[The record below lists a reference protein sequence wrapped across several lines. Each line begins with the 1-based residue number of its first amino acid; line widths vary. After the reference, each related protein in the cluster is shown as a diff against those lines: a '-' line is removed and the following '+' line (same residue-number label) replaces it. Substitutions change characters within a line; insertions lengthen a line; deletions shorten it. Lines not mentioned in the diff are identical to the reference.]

1 MGHPKLGWDPMKEEV
16 DMGAE
21 TISIKLREI
30 FASELG
36 LDHSDIADDLQYNMI
51 PEWDSVGHMHL
62 VAAIEEEFSI
72 EIPDNDVAEM
82 TVFSKIVVT
91 VLQLLNRG

>member
-1 MGHPKLGWDPMKEEV
+1 MNV
-16 DMGAE
+16 E
-21 TISIKLREI
+21 TILEKLRGI

-36 LDHSDIADDLQYNMI
+36 LEKAEVDGTLQYSMI

-62 VAAIEEEFSI
+62 VAAIEEVFSI

-82 TVFSKIVVT
+82 TTFNNVVDT
-91 VLQLLNRG
+91 VSRLVGDG